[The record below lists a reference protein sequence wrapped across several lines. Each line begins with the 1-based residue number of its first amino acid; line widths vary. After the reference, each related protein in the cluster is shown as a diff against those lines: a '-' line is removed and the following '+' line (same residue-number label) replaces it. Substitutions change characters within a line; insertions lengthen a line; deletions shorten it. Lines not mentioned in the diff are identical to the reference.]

1 MPDLLV
7 IVLLLIGPLGI
18 WLLMRFL
25 NKPTPEIREEK
36 PSTPSED

>member
-7 IVLLLIGPLGI
+7 IALLIIGPFGI

-25 NKPTPEIREEK
+25 NNSVPPAPPKA
-36 PSTPSED
+36 

>member
-7 IVLLLIGPLGI
+7 IVLLVVGPLGI

-25 NKPTPEIREEK
+25 DKPARPG
-36 PSTPSED
+36 D